1 MFLFNLDLL
10 KNVIFGT
17 SKFENKRTLFISVTF
32 LHSFFIMTN
41 EEENIPLNPNPV
53 VSGFEILEEIGAG
66 GFSHVHLARHL
77 KTGTYCAVK
86 IVNLLALH
94 EDEFS
99 GIMREISVFAQ
110 ATHPN
115 ICQLY
120 TLALSKDQLYFFMEC
135 ACNGTLLHYVN
146 HKHGLG
152 EQEAHKLFL
161 QLYSALNYLHSHH
174 FLVHRD
180 LKLENILLD
189 SDGNVKLT
197 DFGLSGTYYC
207 NIMRTFVGTPGYTAP
222 EVVAGGEYD
231 NKCDVWSLG
240 VCLYAMLTATLPFTP
255 QNTNYRLLVDE
266 ATQLEFPITFS
277 PALQD
282 LLKKMFTIR
291 PQNRMSLQQLQT
303 HPWLRGLPAISTNIT
318 PKPIVFYKVNDNQDI
333 LKFKR
338 KPWKPNPK
346 ILEKCAEH
354 GLNTEEVAKDLEAGL
369 FNENTT
375 TYFCLLYPQDR
386 KPVFEKPKPTQVV
399 AGSRKRSMSIDKKK
413 YSVSAGQLGSRTA
426 SVGPGSQSSST
437 LRRTAAKTLT
447 SPATFAR
454 KPPRLPPVPPKKLPP
469 KLP

>member
-1 MFLFNLDLL
+1 M
-10 KNVIFGT
+10 
-17 SKFENKRTLFISVTF
+17 
-32 LHSFFIMTN
+32 N

-53 VSGFEILEEIGAG
+53 VEGFEILEEIGSG
-66 GFSHVHLARHL
+66 GFSHVHLAKHL
-77 KTGTYCAVK
+77 KTGNYCAVK

-94 EDEFS
+94 EDEIS

-110 ATHPN
+110 ASHPN
-115 ICQLY
+115 ICHLY
-120 TLALSKDQLYFFMEC
+120 TLALHKDQLYFFMEC
-135 ACNGTLLHYVN
+135 ACNGTLLQYVN
-146 HKHGLG
+146 HKHGLQ
-152 EQEAHKLFL
+152 EQECHKLFI
-161 QLYSALNYLHSHH
+161 QLYSALNYLHTHH

-222 EVVAGGEYD
+222 EVIAGGDYD

-240 VCLYAMLTATLPFTP
+240 VCLYAMLTASLPFTP

-266 ATQLEFPITFS
+266 ATQITFPITFS

-303 HPWLRGLPAISTNIT
+303 HPWLRGLPPLSNIT
-318 PKPIVFYKVNDNQDI
+318 PKPIVFYKINDFQDI

-338 KPWKPNPK
+338 KIWKPNPK
-346 ILEKCAEH
+346 ILEKVVEY
-354 GLNTEEVAKDLEAGL
+354 GFEPEEVTKDLEAGL
-369 FNENTT
+369 FNEKTT
-375 TYFCLLYPQDR
+375 TYFFILYPQER
-386 KPVFEKPKPTQVV
+386 KPVFERPKTTQIVP
-399 AGSRKRSMSIDKKK
+399 GGRKRSASIDKKK
-413 YSVSAGQLGSRTA
+413 YASTPQLAGKMA
-426 SVGPGSQSSST
+426 SIGPANQSSST
-437 LRRTAAKTLT
+437 LRRNAAKTLM
-447 SPATFAR
+447 SPTTFTR
-454 KPPRLPPVPPKKLPP
+454 KPPRLPPAPKKLPP